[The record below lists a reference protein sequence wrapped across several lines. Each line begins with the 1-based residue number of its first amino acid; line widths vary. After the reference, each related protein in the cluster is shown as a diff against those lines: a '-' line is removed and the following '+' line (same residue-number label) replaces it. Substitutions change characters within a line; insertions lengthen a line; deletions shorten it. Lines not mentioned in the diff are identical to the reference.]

1 MASILVIEDDRNLRM
16 ILLQILEQAGYTV
29 AEAADGAEALGR
41 LATVQADLVIT
52 DILMPEKEGIET
64 IVSLRRQ
71 RPGIK
76 IMAMSGGGRVGAS
89 HCLEMAR
96 EFGADASIS
105 KPFNRKD
112 MLAAVEGLIGPGH
125 RPAAQFEVAAA
136 SVGESPS
143 AEAPATRLVPTRRR
157 SAKPR

>member
-1 MASILVIEDDRNLRM
+1 MPSILVIEDDRNLRM
-16 ILLQILEQAGYTV
+16 ILMQILEQAGYAV
-29 AEAADGAEALGR
+29 AEAADGSEALGR
-41 LATVQADLVIT
+41 LETVQADLVIT
-52 DILMPEKEGIET
+52 DILMPETEGIET

-71 RPGIK
+71 RPGLK

-112 MLAAVEGLIGPGH
+112 MLAAVEGLIGPGQAAAVQAEVAD
-125 RPAAQFEVAAA
+125 PAAAQP
-136 SVGESPS
+136 PS
-143 AEAPATRLVPTRRR
+143 DEPAATRQVSTRRR
-157 SAKPR
+157 SANPH

>member
-1 MASILVIEDDRNLRM
+1 M

-29 AEAADGAEALGR
+29 AEAADGEEALRR
-41 LATVQADLVIT
+41 LPTVQADLVIT

-71 RPGIK
+71 RPAIK

-112 MLAAVEGLIGPGH
+112 MLAAVEGLIGPGQ
-125 RPAAQFEVAAA
+125 PAAAQPAVAAA
-136 SVGESPS
+136 SAGQAPS
-143 AEAPATRLVPTRRR
+143 AETDATKQVPTRRR
-157 SAKPR
+157 SANPR